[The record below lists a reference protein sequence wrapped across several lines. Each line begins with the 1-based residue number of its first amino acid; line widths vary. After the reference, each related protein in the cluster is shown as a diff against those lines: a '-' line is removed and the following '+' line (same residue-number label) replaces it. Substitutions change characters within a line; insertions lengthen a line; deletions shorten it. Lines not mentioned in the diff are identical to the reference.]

1 MRDFEEEIFCWKRL
15 TMSFHSA
22 AAPDSMYESS
32 AYSAHSV
39 SSSNLPDKKPLH
51 LSASVDENMSDDE
64 QVNFINT
71 NIQPVSGKQIFFGN
85 FQMVIAEP
93 TSSAEVAEVDLKC
106 AEKVTDSDV
115 EESNLDS
122 EDTQK
127 AKVPN
132 LNYL

>member
-1 MRDFEEEIFCWKRL
+1 MNRC
-15 TMSFHSA
+15 S
-22 AAPDSMYESS
+22 
-32 AYSAHSV
+32 
-39 SSSNLPDKKPLH
+39 
-51 LSASVDENMSDDE
+51 
-64 QVNFINT
+64 
-71 NIQPVSGKQIFFGN
+71 

-93 TSSAEVAEVDLKC
+93 TSSAEVAEIDLKC

-132 LNYL
+132 LKYL